1 MDSKFILENFRRQ
14 LQEEVDYRRKFK
26 KVMLCV
32 LLSALFFIFIY
43 IVAKQISFAKYF
55 FFIVTTKDSYTYT
68 LNPNLSCSEN
78 INLKTK
84 NKPYYLGNSIILTGC
99 LEE

>member
-32 LLSALFFIFIY
+32 LSSALFFIFIY

-55 FFIVTTKDSYTYT
+55 F
-68 LNPNLSCSEN
+68 L
-78 INLKTK
+78 
-84 NKPYYLGNSIILTGC
+84 
-99 LEE
+99 